1 MTYVEGNTMVSEPK
15 SDIYSLHNNITVN
28 RACSSVSDNGRSHN
42 G

>member
-15 SDIYSLHNNITVN
+15 SENYSLHNNITVN
-28 RACSSVSDNGRSHN
+28 RSCSSISDNGLPCN

>member
-15 SDIYSLHNNITVN
+15 SDIHSLHNNITVN
-28 RACSSVSDNGRSHN
+28 RAFSSVSDNGLPHN